1 MPENTKAVDTWL
13 LVALVKVLMV
23 DALTK
28 HVLDVAM
35 VAVVILAMLVE
46 DETMVAEDLVD
57 AILAVAV
64 VVLLVAVVVAMEAV
78 LMLVVAVPTLLMAT
92 MLISWMLLAIRA
104 IRRIKLEINKGIN
117 KTWVKLVSRMIH
129 PCVSTATLATLRVQ
143 MIMVITESFRVR
155 VEVLL
160 VLVLVKM
167 VVLPGVMKHQGTLP
181 GRHIQATNPTTWP
194 LRI

>member
-1 MPENTKAVDTWL
+1 MDMPENTKAVDTWL

-35 VAVVILAMLVE
+35 VAVVTLAVLMD
-46 DETMVAEDLVD
+46 DETVVAEDLVD
-57 AILAVAV
+57 AILAVVVAV
-64 VVLLVAVVVAMEAV
+64 VVLLVAVVVAVEAV

-92 MLISWMLLAIRA
+92 MLILWMLLAIRV
-104 IRRIKLEINKGIN
+104 IRRIKLEIN

-129 PCVSTATLATLRVQ
+129 LCISATTLATLRVQ

-160 VLVLVKM
+160 VLALVKM

-181 GRHIQATNPTTWP
+181 GRHTQATNPA
-194 LRI
+194 I

>member
-1 MPENTKAVDTWL
+1 MDMPENTKAVDTWL

-35 VAVVILAMLVE
+35 VAVVTLAVLME
-46 DETMVAEDLVD
+46 DETVVAEDLVD
-57 AILAVAV
+57 AILAVVVAV
-64 VVLLVAVVVAMEAV
+64 VVLLVAVVVAVEAV

-160 VLVLVKM
+160 VLALVKM

-181 GRHIQATNPTTWP
+181 GRHTQATNPAM
-194 LRI
+194 

>member
-1 MPENTKAVDTWL
+1 MDMPENTKAVDTWL

-35 VAVVILAMLVE
+35 VAVVTLAVLMD
-46 DETMVAEDLVD
+46 DETVVAEDLVD

-104 IRRIKLEINKGIN
+104 IRRIKLEINK
-117 KTWVKLVSRMIH
+117 TWVKLVSRMIH
-129 PCVSTATLATLRVQ
+129 LCISATTLATLRVQ

-160 VLVLVKM
+160 VLALVKM

-181 GRHIQATNPTTWP
+181 GRHTQATNPAM
-194 LRI
+194 

>member
-1 MPENTKAVDTWL
+1 MDMPEDAKAVDTWL

-155 VEVLL
+155 KEVLL
-160 VLVLVKM
+160 VLALVKM

-181 GRHIQATNPTTWP
+181 GRHTQATNPA
-194 LRI
+194 I